1 MEKVICGYIEEN
13 ESINRSH
20 KKWLQ
25 VLIVC
30 FYFLI
35 AFFEPYLNGVVGSIT
50 KYYIFFLA
58 FCIFISEKPVEINW
72 FVLPFF
78 FWFAL
83 KVISLVN
90 VDNLYVYETHINSHI
105 GMLMLLFVFGTIT
118 PSDYLIDSIILT
130 ELVGSAII
138 GVLSLFFKHPYHG
151 TVSERQVLFIF
162 GQEADPNNQAA
173 FLLVGIAVALYY
185 IFKKKHIAISCVTIL
200 INAYSCFL
208 TGSRGGFLGML
219 CIGLIF
225 IFACIREYRLKSLK
239 WIAATVII
247 VSIIYIVT
255 VNYLPKDISERV
267 FGFKSYE
274 GGSDRDVIWSN
285 AWELFSSDANF
296 LFGAGWGA
304 YYGYNGLYFAVHNTF
319 LSVLCDVG
327 ILGFLLFFIPI
338 TIMGGRLW
346 KARCYSPV
354 FITVASFVPSF
365 FIEAI
370 NKRFFWNAIFLLLI
384 CYINIFQNEK
394 GGNEI

>member
-1 MEKVICGYIEEN
+1 
-13 ESINRSH
+13 
-20 KKWLQ
+20 
-25 VLIVC
+25 
-30 FYFLI
+30 
-35 AFFEPYLNGVVGSIT
+35 
-50 KYYIFFLA
+50 
-58 FCIFISEKPVEINW
+58 
-72 FVLPFF
+72 
-78 FWFAL
+78 
-83 KVISLVN
+83 
-90 VDNLYVYETHINSHI
+90 
-105 GMLMLLFVFGTIT
+105 MLLFVFGTIT
-118 PSDYLIDSIILT
+118 PSDYMIDSIVLT

-138 GVLSLFFKHPYHG
+138 GVLSLFFRHPYHG

-173 FLLVGIAVALYY
+173 FLLIGIAVALYY

-304 YYGYNGLYFAVHNTF
+304 YYGYNGMYMVVHNTF
-319 LSVLCDVG
+319 LSMLCDVG
-327 ILGFLLFFIPI
+327 VIGFLLFFIPI
-338 TIMGGRLW
+338 IVMVAKLW
-346 KARCYSPV
+346 RKKNYLSLFV
-354 FITVASFVPSF
+354 VIASFVPSF

-370 NKRFFWNAIFLLLI
+370 NKRFFWNAIFLVILVYDHI
-384 CYINIFQNEK
+384 IVEENKRI
-394 GGNEI
+394 